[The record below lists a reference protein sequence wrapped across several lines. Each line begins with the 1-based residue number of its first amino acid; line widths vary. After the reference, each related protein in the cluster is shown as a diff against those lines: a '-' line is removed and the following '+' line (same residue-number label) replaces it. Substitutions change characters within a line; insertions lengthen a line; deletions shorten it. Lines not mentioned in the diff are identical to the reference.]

1 MFFLLSLLSVSFWG
15 CEQRPNLGQPVILE
29 ENTNELTTQEQPSQD
44 DQSQNNVLPS
54 QPNEN
59 NLANGDSN
67 DESTSH
73 SGDESKSVGQ
83 NPKHLDKSDP
93 DVVSQNS
100 QDPVSNDSD
109 SFTEKPFTLKS
120 TDMGVSSTSEKEIQ
134 IKSADQ
140 ISETNTTTA
149 IAGNSWP
156 IQLITI
162 TDTYPRRAIL
172 RLAEGKEL
180 TVQAGHLLEQEKLV
194 ILAIGKT
201 HVSAAKIE
209 AQGNETSIQQIDLQS
224 LN

>member
-1 MFFLLSLLSVSFWG
+1 MYFLLSLLSVSFWG

-29 ENTNELTTQEQPSQD
+29 ENTKELTTQEQPSQD
-44 DQSQNNVLPS
+44 DQAIQNNS
-54 QPNEN
+54 TDGTS
-59 NLANGDSN
+59 NG
-67 DESTSH
+67 ESTSH
-73 SGDESKSVGQ
+73 SSDESKSVGQ

-100 QDPVSNDSD
+100 QVPVSNDSD
-109 SFTEKPFTLKS
+109 SFAEEPFTLKS
-120 TDMGVSSTSEKEIQ
+120 SDMGVSSISEKEIQ
-134 IKSADQ
+134 IKSADK

-149 IAGNSWP
+149 IAGITGTSWP